1 VEWAERAG
9 TIAERT
15 DELTEPAPQE
25 ARPTQGRD
33 QEAGKSQEL
42 WIRDNRERMHF
53 KLVEVLRKLDHD
65 AVAGARIRKKRR
77 LGEAPRWPAFVPKVV
92 KNQLVDVGQS

>member
-1 VEWAERAG
+1 M
-9 TIAERT
+9 
-15 DELTEPAPQE
+15 D
-25 ARPTQGRD
+25 
-33 QEAGKSQEL
+33 
-42 WIRDNRERMHF
+42 F
-53 KLVEVLRKLDHD
+53 KLAEVLRKLDHD

>member
-1 VEWAERAG
+1 
-9 TIAERT
+9 
-15 DELTEPAPQE
+15 
-25 ARPTQGRD
+25 
-33 QEAGKSQEL
+33 
-42 WIRDNRERMHF
+42 MHF

-77 LGEAPRWPAFVPKVV
+77 LGEAPRWFVPKVV